1 MGWKSGVF
9 VLFGVIL
16 GCGAQIIFWF
26 QYGYESRVRSQ
37 FFLLPHPR
45 VHLEQI
51 MGGPSSPLEIW
62 WFNIKLTARFF
73 YSGDAAAQ
81 YGFFKAPLAPA
92 MMVLAVL
99 GVLVMLVR
107 SFRNDSFAILVLLT
121 SIGTFISSTF
131 LVEGNFSPHLI
142 VFGLYMP
149 LFCAVGCDFLWSLIR
164 VKHPLIISPVM
175 IGVGVWWA
183 IWNFNY
189 YEENIIRWKQ
199 YRVTYILNLPIDTK
213 SIRSLITLS
222 KQPESLGE
230 SFYTLVFPNASKHIL
245 RPSSDDAQS
254 ILDAA
259 GAAGFPALAVVDP
272 ERESVVVAKL
282 SSVGH
287 NATVFNHF
295 QGSILLVE

>member
-1 MGWKSGVF
+1 
-9 VLFGVIL
+9 
-16 GCGAQIIFWF
+16 
-26 QYGYESRVRSQ
+26 
-37 FFLLPHPR
+37 
-45 VHLEQI
+45 
-51 MGGPSSPLEIW
+51 
-62 WFNIKLTARFF
+62 
-73 YSGDAAAQ
+73 
-81 YGFFKAPLAPA
+81 
-92 MMVLAVL
+92 
-99 GVLVMLVR
+99 
-107 SFRNDSFAILVLLT
+107 
-121 SIGTFISSTF
+121 
-131 LVEGNFSPHLI
+131 
-142 VFGLYMP
+142 
-149 LFCAVGCDFLWSLIR
+149 
-164 VKHPLIISPVM
+164 M